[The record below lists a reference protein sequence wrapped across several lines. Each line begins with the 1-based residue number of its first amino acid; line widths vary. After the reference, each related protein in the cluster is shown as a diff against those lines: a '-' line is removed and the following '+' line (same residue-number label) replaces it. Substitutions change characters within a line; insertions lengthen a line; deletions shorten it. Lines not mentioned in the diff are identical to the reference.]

1 MPNRFTGVIL
11 AGGQS
16 RRMGQD
22 KAFLPWGDAT
32 LLQHVI
38 DTLRPITDELIVAVN
53 DLRLFRHL
61 EGVRVVA
68 DLLPGAHALGGLYTG
83 LRAASNDRCFVC
95 GCDAP
100 FLNPTLIRYLV
111 EQAEGY
117 DLVVPR
123 TAQGLHPLHAVY
135 AKSALPAME
144 AQLRQGRWDLQALVP
159 ALRAR
164 IIAPQAWRRL
174 DHAGL
179 SFFNVNTPADYLGA
193 RELAANLMQVIDAA
207 PGPR

>member
-1 MPNRFTGVIL
+1 MAEGVTGLIL

-53 DLRLFRHL
+53 DLGPFRHL
-61 EGVRVVA
+61 EGVHVVA

-100 FLNPTLIRYLV
+100 FLNPTLIQYLI

-144 AQLRQGRWDLQALVP
+144 AQLRQGRWDLQALV
-159 ALRAR
+159 AKLHAR
-164 IIAPQAWRRL
+164 IIEPKEWRRL
-174 DHAGL
+174 DHGGL
-179 SFFNVNTPADYLGA
+179 SFFNLNTPADYTTA
-193 RELAANLMQVIDAA
+193 RQLAVRLTQIMEPAPNL
-207 PGPR
+207 R